1 MESWR
6 NELYN
11 SLSHSVEGSTWA
23 NHKYVAIINGRYIYP
38 EDLQKE
44 RASKS
49 GIVTGGTKTVK
60 SSGSSS
66 NSSTDNAQTFSEK
79 EAANPKT
86 IKYTDKGKVKN
97 YRHLPKEPDI
107 GDVYLLEDTKQKV
120 YWNGEIWTPYKEKK
134 KKGNGRG
141 SGEKDSSEYIISPE
155 TAQAVRDLINRRNG
169 SSSTS
174 RKSPAKGQGGGR

>member
-49 GIVTGGTKTVK
+49 GIVTGGVKTVK

-66 NSSTDNAQTFSEK
+66 NSSTSNAQASSET

-141 SGEKDSSEYIISPE
+141 SGEKDEDRTYGPLKPE
-155 TAQAVRDLINRRNG
+155 TLDRIYSVMSGSNG
-169 SSSTS
+169 ST
-174 RKSPAKGQGGGR
+174 RKSPVKGQGGGR